1 MPFGFSRSQKSAG
14 SHQLPLL
21 MVFLICIA
29 FFIMPVM
36 ADSGAGENT
45 RTITDMRGVQ
55 VKVPKEI
62 NRVVIIDDGFV
73 EGLLY
78 RFGKQDLVVGV
89 GGDSVKKVFEYNF
102 TTRDGEFYE
111 YTNGMNTVRY
121 LFPEAD
127 DLPLV
132 TDGKTGINYELLASL
147 EPDLVIVRAGA
158 YAFRAGSEEA
168 LDKALGTISSLGIPV
183 FVLYGP
189 TYQDN
194 ASVDRIADEI
204 KLIGEI
210 FDEQASANELADYLD
225 GIITDI
231 KTRTAGVPDA
241 EKPRVMEFGLSSTA
255 RGEGGAG
262 MAWGLD
268 TIETHFIEDIAN
280 AKSPFTGTGAFVV
293 ISAEQMLALDP
304 DVIILPTAQGYHPAK
319 EIYTAPYYQNLQE
332 LTAVKNKQ
340 VFPLPWTP
348 YNWAKRLEYPIE
360 AMIIAKASYPDKF
373 TDIRVADWVLDFY
386 KKVYKVDDKTAK
398 ELRSVQWLDWVEEEN
413 F

>member
-1 MPFGFSRSQKSAG
+1 MIEMKKKEWSNSFKQIFVIFLVISCIVPAITFGDL
-14 SHQLPLL
+14 HE
-21 MVFLICIA
+21 
-29 FFIMPVM
+29 
-36 ADSGAGENT
+36 DNT
-45 RTITDMRGVQ
+45 RVITDMRGEQ
-55 VKVPKEI
+55 VTIPGEI
-62 NRVVIIDDGFV
+62 NRVVIFDDGFV

-89 GGDSVKKVFEYNF
+89 GGDSVRKLYEYNF
-102 TTRDGEFYE
+102 TTKEGEFYE

-121 LFPEAD
+121 LFPEAV
-127 DLPLV
+127 DLPLL

-147 EPDLVIVRAGA
+147 NPDLVIVRAGA
-158 YAFRAGSEEA
+158 YAFRAGSEES
-168 LDKALGTISSLGIPV
+168 LNKALGTISSLGIPV
-183 FVLYGP
+183 FVLFGP

-194 ASVDRIADEI
+194 ASVDGIGKEI
-204 KLIGEI
+204 RLIGEI
-210 FDEQASANELADYLD
+210 FNEQQSANKLADYLD
-225 GIITDI
+225 GIIADI

-241 EKPRVMEFGLSSTA
+241 EKPSVMEFGLSSTA

-293 ISAEQMLALDP
+293 ISAEQILSLDP

-319 EIYTAPYYQNLQE
+319 EIYTAPYYQNLQD

-340 VFPLPWTP
+340 VYSLPWTP
-348 YNWAKRLEYPIE
+348 YNWAKRLEFPIE
-360 AMIIAKASYPDKF
+360 AMIIAKAAYPDTF
-373 TDIRVADWVLDFY
+373 TDIRIADWVLDFY
-386 KKVYKVDDKTAK
+386 KRVYKVDDKTAK
-398 ELRSVQWLDWVEEEN
+398 ELRSVQWLDWLEEEN